1 MIVVEKKAWIKYLE
15 RQKKKEDKKNKKG
28 SLKKNKSKD
37 ELLKDCEELRKNK
50 RNTVKDEEALNSD
63 KGLNKS
69 EYELVKDDEG
79 LNEYQMLGSDGD
91 DEEEIVED
99 KRLELLGIK
108 DTKRRGIRGNGKYFE
123 YLVAL
128 NANGLLDSIKELLRE
143 REFIIVRNSDFAK
156 KLGMRFTIKQP
167 MSIYWGLKYTLFHA
181 GIVCEERIHAD
192 DNGKLLFMR
201 PKKDGDNLP
210 PSLQFEKTGT
220 KKYRK

>member
-1 MIVVEKKAWIKYLE
+1 MEEKAWNRYLE
-15 RQKKKEDKKNKKG
+15 RQKKREDKKNKKD

-37 ELLKDCEELRKNK
+37 ELLKDCEELRRDKCNI
-50 RNTVKDEEALNSD
+50 VKDEEILNNNENS
-63 KGLNKS
+63 L
-69 EYELVKDDEG
+69 LKDDEE
-79 LNEYQMLGSDGD
+79 LKEYENLSNDDDNNED
-91 DEEEIVED
+91 EEIVED
-99 KRLELLGIK
+99 KQLELLGLA

-123 YLVAL
+123 YSEAL
-128 NANGLLDSIKELLRE
+128 KSTGLLDSIKELLLE

-156 KLGMRFTIKQP
+156 KLGRRFTGKHP

-181 GIVCEERIHAD
+181 GIVCEERRHAD

-220 KKYRK
+220 KRYRE